1 MCCDT
6 MECGARKTKTV
17 GFVFGALGPAW
28 HGVNVTAQLGGIKS
42 VWRDVEAFMTPA
54 QLRRPAQL
62 QVKPVRQ
69 CAQLGVVGPEV
80 AQASPLFS
88 DHAPREVHLWQ

>member
-6 MECGARKTKTV
+6 TTCSAQSEVVGIAFDASAYRRVAHRHDVVRRVQRAVCRAAGAPL
-17 GFVFGALGPAW
+17 ASL
-28 HGVNVTAQLGGIKS
+28 
-42 VWRDVEAFMTPA
+42 
-54 QLRRPAQL
+54 QLRHSSHMT
-62 QVKPVRQ
+62 VNPVRQ
-69 CAQLGVVGPEV
+69 CARCGAVTPGV

>member
-6 MECGARKTKTV
+6 TLCGAQSEICRIAFCAPV
-17 GFVFGALGPAW
+17 AEL
-28 HGVNVTAQLGGIKS
+28 HGVSLTSHSAIRAGGS
-42 VWRDVEAFMTPA
+42 DAVVSMTPA
-54 QLRRPAQL
+54 QHRHPSQKT
-62 QVKPVRQ
+62 VNPVRQ
-69 CAQLGVVGPEV
+69 CARPRALAFGV

>member
-6 MECGARKTKTV
+6 MLCGAQSEGCRFAFCAPGIAPQRVDTTS
-17 GFVFGALGPAW
+17 
-28 HGVNVTAQLGGIKS
+28 QLGKT
-42 VWRDVEAFMTPA
+42 A
-54 QLRRPAQL
+54 RRGML
-62 QVKPVRQ
+62 D
-69 CAQLGVVGPEV
+69 LDV

>member
-6 MECGARKTKTV
+6 TACRAPDERCR
-17 GFVFGALGPAW
+17 FVFRASIVVPHAAS
-28 HGVNVTAQLGGIKS
+28 VTSQLGETMTA
-42 VWRDVEAFMTPA
+42 VRDVEASKTSP
-54 QLRRPAQL
+54 QERQSS
-62 QVKPVRQ
+62 QVKVNPVWQ
-69 CAQLGVVGPEV
+69 CARPWASARGE

>member
-6 MECGARKTKTV
+6 TMCGAQSEACR
-17 GFVFGALGPAW
+17 FAICAP
-28 HGVNVTAQLGGIKS
+28 GVVPRVSVRRRDSGIQS
-42 VWRDVEAFMTPA
+42 GTLMTSPRTSYP
-54 QLRRPAQL
+54 LEMTMN
-62 QVKPVRQ
+62 PVRQ
-69 CAQLGVVGPEV
+69 CARRGASVLDV

>member
-6 MECGARKTKTV
+6 TCGAQSEGCRIAHCAPGVQSLCADSMSHV
-17 GFVFGALGPAW
+17 GETRRRGE
-28 HGVNVTAQLGGIKS
+28 
-42 VWRDVEAFMTPA
+42 VWRRRDATADRHPSAMTMN
-54 QLRRPAQL
+54 
-62 QVKPVRQ
+62 PVRQ
-69 CAQLGVVGPEV
+69 CARRGASVLDV

>member
-6 MECGARKTKTV
+6 TECGAQNETV
-17 GFVFGALGPAW
+17 GFVFARFVPVW
-28 HGVNVTAQLGGIKS
+28 QGV
-42 VWRDVEAFMTPA
+42 DVMSHNGESSRYGVMRRRSTLA
-54 QLRRPAQL
+54 QLRQSTQL
-62 QVKPVRQ
+62 QMKPVRQ
-69 CAQLGVVGPEV
+69 CVRRGAFDLDV